1 MLDGAVDLSGS
12 DKPFSVLHERKV
24 NAMRTLKKLFEEEAV
39 SDDYD
44 AWDSYTDADMKRF
57 KIMVSLGTLIVVL
70 ATIGQAL

>member
-1 MLDGAVDLSGS
+1 
-12 DKPFSVLHERKV
+12 
-24 NAMRTLKKLFEEEAV
+24 MRTLKKLFEEEAV